1 MFYAAPIKKGSSP
14 LGDNPRF
21 SNNIRFFSAEITLE
35 QSRERLA
42 VAGFVARHLSKNPD
56 IVEKIHSSFHHLS
69 NKSRTSFKKLRTI
82 LVHLRRLK

>member
-1 MFYAAPIKKGSSP
+1 MFIRRPIKKGSSP
-14 LGDNPRF
+14 LGDNPRL
-21 SNNIRFFSAEITLE
+21 IRFFSAEVPLE
-35 QSRERLA
+35 QPLEGLA
-42 VAGFVARHLSKNPD
+42 VAGFVARHLPKNPD